1 MTTPGLDLADFQT
14 MFPEF
19 SAVSTSLIDT
29 FINLINNGYNFT
41 TNDVTDTT
49 ILNIYYQ
56 LLAHFVSTSTQP
68 VTGNI
73 AGPSGSYMPDSTTAS
88 HVSISFMQIQNL
100 SLDQSFM
107 NSTRYGQVFWMMTKQ
122 QYVQNFYLNQWFF

>member
-1 MTTPGLDLADFQT
+1 MTTPGLDLTDFQT

-41 TNDVTDTT
+41 TNNVTDTT
-49 ILNIYYQ
+49 ILNIYYW

-73 AGPSGSYMPDSTTAS
+73 SGPSGSYMPDSTTAS

-122 QYVQNFYLNQWFF
+122 QYVQNFYLNQWFC